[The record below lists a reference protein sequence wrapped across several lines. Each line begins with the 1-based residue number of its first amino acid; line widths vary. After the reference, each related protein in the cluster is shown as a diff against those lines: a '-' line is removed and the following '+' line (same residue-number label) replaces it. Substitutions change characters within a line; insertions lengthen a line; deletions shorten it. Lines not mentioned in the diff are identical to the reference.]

1 MDDKIEYLDGLRGMA
16 SLMVVLHHYL
26 CAFYPVLIFGAS
38 SIVHIGP
45 IEAWIAAS
53 PLNLFYN
60 GGFAVCIFFVLSGYV
75 LTNKF
80 FRTKQHEVII
90 SSAVRRYV
98 RLMIPILFT
107 VISAYILL
115 AGRFYYNIPVS
126 NITGSQWLA
135 SANNYTP
142 SFADVLKQGLWG
154 VFFESPN
161 QFISSFNNVL
171 WTIKIEFIGSILV
184 FSFVSLLGDLKNR
197 WVFYVTTAL
206 ILLKTYYLAF
216 IIGMILSDL
225 YTGKNS
231 EKFTV
236 KNSLVKVELLVV
248 GLFFGSYYL
257 GGWWGESLC
266 ESLHL
271 SILNS
276 SELFRTIGAGLVF
289 IVLLKRTKLKKVFSN
304 KIFVFL
310 GKISFTMY
318 LLHLLVIYSVSSLLF
333 MALFTVLPYNISYI
347 IMFLFT
353 FPIVLDVSYLAHK
366 YVDDPGVRL
375 SRMIYDRYFRSVP
388 VKQKEKEHNVIIASE
403 PF

>member
-1 MDDKIEYLDGLRGMA
+1 
-16 SLMVVLHHYL
+16 
-26 CAFYPVLIFGAS
+26 
-38 SIVHIGP
+38 
-45 IEAWIAAS
+45 
-53 PLNLFYN
+53 
-60 GGFAVCIFFVLSGYV
+60 
-75 LTNKF
+75 
-80 FRTKQHEVII
+80 
-90 SSAVRRYV
+90 
-98 RLMIPILFT
+98 MIPILFT
-107 VISAYILL
+107 VIAAYILL

-135 SANNYTP
+135 SANNYMP

-225 YTGKNS
+225 YSGKNS
-231 EKFTV
+231 EKFTI
-236 KNSLVKVELLVV
+236 KNSLVKVELLAV

-257 GGWWGESLC
+257 GGWWGASLC

-271 SILNS
+271 NILNS
-276 SELFRTIGAGLVF
+276 SELFRTIGAGLVLL
-289 IVLLKRTKLKKVFSN
+289 VLLNSTTLKKVFSN

-318 LLHLLVIYSVSSLLF
+318 LLHLLVIYSISSLLF
-333 MALFTVLPYNISYI
+333 IALFTVLPYNISYI

-353 FPIVLDVSYLAHK
+353 LPIVLDVSYLAHK

-388 VKQKEKEHNVIIASE
+388 VKQKEKEPNFITVSE